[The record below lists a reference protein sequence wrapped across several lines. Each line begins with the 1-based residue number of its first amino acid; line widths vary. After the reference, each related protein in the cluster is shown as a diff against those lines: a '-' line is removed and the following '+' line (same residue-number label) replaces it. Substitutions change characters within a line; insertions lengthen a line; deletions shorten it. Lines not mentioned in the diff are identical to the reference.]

1 MFYMFF
7 REPSNLTS
15 LCCQKTPI
23 TKEVSLW
30 GYWMS
35 PNPAAMGTSNFPRL
49 HSGFQT
55 HFEENAG

>member
-1 MFYMFF
+1 MFYIFF
-7 REPSNLTS
+7 RVPSNETS

-35 PNPAAMGTSNFPRL
+35 LNPAAMGTSNFPNFIQDFKSIAQR
-49 HSGFQT
+49 T
-55 HFEENAG
+55 